1 MTKAKWCIRSLY
13 RPFSEWHHR
22 DIAEFA
28 RLLQFDEQGLGFR
41 MKGHN
46 PALTATALA
55 SAFQCLWQTLKTLD
69 ETVAIGIRADLARL
83 RQLRCNSPPAETAS
97 NHP

>member
-1 MTKAKWCIRSLY
+1 MHSELY
-13 RPFSEWHHR
+13 RPFSEWHHW
-22 DIAEFA
+22 DIVGFA
-28 RLLQFDEQGLGFR
+28 PLLQFDEQGLGFR

-55 SAFQCLWQTLKTLD
+55 SAFQCLRQTLKALD
-69 ETVAIGIRADLARL
+69 ETVAVGIRADLERL
-83 RQLRCNSPPAETAS
+83 YDNYVAIRRQQTTS